1 MTLCGIGSGTI
12 PGMSCGN
19 TQWTP
24 LRYLLDD
31 NTANPTAEA
40 VASPTLIVSN
50 YPETL
55 DENDLE
61 VFPITLYKCEVAL
74 TTDWQ
79 RVRLYLWHL
88 NKTGQTINIGVV
100 VSVDAANVT
109 ATFSNVEKQETPPP
123 NTGFAAQG
131 ICLANAQLFGTL
143 DGNGTGTCGNAEV
156 VFRTYDPADDELLG
170 LVLEFDVKAD
180 ANCNL
185 LFRTVAY
192 EGGDYGVWATNPPE
206 PDTEEYPHPRGKW
219 NHSELDV
226 DCGAFDVSPSP
237 TPRLRKILCCN
248 KLGAEENRFPKD
260 MNDQFGSRLRGLF
273 GANLTYKCAITSE
286 EASGMLHV

>member
-109 ATFSNVEKQETPPP
+109 ATFSNVERQETPPP

-237 TPRLRKILCCN
+237 TPRLRKIL
-248 KLGAEENRFPKD
+248 
-260 MNDQFGSRLRGLF
+260 
-273 GANLTYKCAITSE
+273 
-286 EASGMLHV
+286 